1 MTVSDTPILYW
12 VDLAGVAGFALSGA
26 LRAVDRRP
34 DFVGMLILACCTA
47 MGGGAVRDVLLGREV
62 AFLRNGAYPVVV
74 LLAVIA
80 VCLFPAT
87 LVRRTRVF
95 EYFDAIGLGV
105 FTAVTASLTW
115 RTPGVS
121 AASVLMVATA
131 AGCAGGVLR
140 DLLIDKP
147 TLILSNELYVTPAI
161 IGAAAFI
168 SLERLGAHADA
179 AFIASIV
186 VTTTLRTCA
195 IRFGWRLPLVP
206 GAHLGETNPMA
217 AAERTSTDPSTRSE
231 HP

>member
-1 MTVSDTPILYW
+1 MTTADTPILYW

-26 LRAVDRRP
+26 LRAIDRRP

-62 AFLRNGAYPVVV
+62 AFLRNGAYPLVV

-80 VCLFPAT
+80 VCLFPAA
-87 LVRRTRVF
+87 LVRRGRVF
-95 EYFDAIGLGV
+95 EYFDAVGLGV

-140 DLLIDKP
+140 DLMIDKP
-147 TLILSNELYVTPAI
+147 TLVLSNELYVTPAI
-161 IGAAAFI
+161 IGAAALMALDR
-168 SLERLGAHADA
+168 SGAPADA
-179 AFIASIV
+179 AFIGAIV
-186 VTTTLRTCA
+186 VTTTLRTCS
-195 IRFGWRLPLVP
+195 IHFGWRLPRVP
-206 GAHLGETNPMA
+206 GAHVETNPMA
-217 AAERTSTDPSTRSE
+217 AAERTSPEPTSRSE
-231 HP
+231 NP